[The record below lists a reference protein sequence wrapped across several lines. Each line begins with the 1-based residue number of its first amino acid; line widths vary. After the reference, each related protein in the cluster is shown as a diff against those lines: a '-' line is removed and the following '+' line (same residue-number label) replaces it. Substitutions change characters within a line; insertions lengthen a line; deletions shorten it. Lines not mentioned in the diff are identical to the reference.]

1 MATGLGI
8 DIGAE
13 HIKVV
18 QAKVSGGV
26 VTVTG
31 ALKFPRKPSSGPDMP
46 DLPPDQQ
53 DESGGLTIPESL
65 GAELKRAG
73 LSRSGTLGISGR
85 EVILKYLAAPP
96 MPPDKLKMF
105 IDMEI
110 GGRLTSKGG
119 DGDGPS
125 VTYDYRILNVPSGLR
140 GDLIMMAGVCK
151 NEYLYGINAAL
162 KAAGVSANHI
172 TPSCF
177 GMVNAYLRTQ
187 QIKENETVVLVDVGH
202 ELLEI
207 AILEEKNLYF
217 ARSAPGGGKKFTAA
231 LDKVLKI
238 GIDKACEFKKER
250 AKIYPEGAQIPSKQE
265 LMFQSAL
272 KEGADGIVSAV
283 RSSVMF
289 CRTQAKLPKLDYA
302 KIILSGGGA
311 RLSGLREYVEKKAGR
326 PVEVLDLYKNLDLRK
341 LDAASARCFE
351 GDVPDMTV
359 ALGLAI
365 IDADPSC
372 FHFALVP
379 EKVRRRQTFL
389 RKTVYGIAAGVVMMA
404 AVIPPIQSSQKAAA
418 DQNALVQNY
427 DELRQEAK
435 KKKAEFE
442 TRRQENKRLQLKTDY
457 YARQTRMGRVYLQL
471 LTKIRA
477 ETPPDVLLT
486 ALGPN
491 TDGVAGATA
500 GGGVGLGSW
509 NFIDEPVT
517 RLVLRGHYTL
527 AAYPDVKFNEAWEG
541 MRKKLLEIPGVK
553 GAQLEPVND
562 EDKDKMKPDTKIFEA
577 KIFLHDDTKPLAAA
591 VAKTPAAKPDG
602 KTAAPAAT
610 PSGTGTKAN

>member
-18 QAKVSGGV
+18 QAKVSGGS

-31 ALKFPRKPSSGPDMP
+31 ALKLPRKAPDAPNMP

-53 DESGGLTIPESL
+53 EEAGGLVIPESL
-65 GAELKRAG
+65 GAELKKAG
-73 LSRSGTLGISGR
+73 LGRCGTLGISGR
-85 EVILKYLAAPP
+85 EVILKYLATPP

-110 GGRLTSKGG
+110 GGKLTAKGG
-119 DGDGPS
+119 AGDGPS

-140 GDLIMMAGVCK
+140 GDLIIMAGVCK
-151 NEYLYGINAAL
+151 NEYLFGINAAL
-162 KAAGVSANHI
+162 KSAQLSASHI

-217 ARSAPGGGKKFTAA
+217 ARSAPGGGKKFTNA

-238 GIDKACEFKKER
+238 GFNKAQEFKHER
-250 AKIYPEGAQIPSKQE
+250 AKIYPEGAQIPNKQE

-272 KEGADGIVSAV
+272 KEGADAIVSAV

-289 CRTQAKLPKLDYA
+289 CRTQAKMPKLDYA

-311 RLSGLREYVEKKAGR
+311 RLTGLREYVEKKAGR
-326 PVEVLDLYKNLDLRK
+326 PVEVLELYKNLDLRR

-351 GDVPDMTV
+351 GDVPDMGI

-365 IDADPSC
+365 IDADPDC
-372 FHFALVP
+372 FHFAMVP
-379 EKVRRRQTFL
+379 EKIRKRQIFL
-389 RKTVYGIAAGVVMMA
+389 QKTVYGIAAGVVMLA
-404 AVIPPIQSSQKAAA
+404 SVIPPIQSSQKAAA
-418 DQNALVQNY
+418 AQTQLVDTY
-427 DELRQEAK
+427 EDLRKAAKDK
-435 KKKAEFE
+435 KKEFE
-442 TRRQENKRLQLKTDY
+442 
-457 YARQTRMGRVYLQL
+457 V
-471 LTKIRA
+471 
-477 ETPPDVLLT
+477 
-486 ALGPN
+486 
-491 TDGVAGATA
+491 
-500 GGGVGLGSW
+500 
-509 NFIDEPVT
+509 
-517 RLVLRGHYTL
+517 
-527 AAYPDVKFNEAWEG
+527 
-541 MRKKLLEIPGVK
+541 
-553 GAQLEPVND
+553 
-562 EDKDKMKPDTKIFEA
+562 
-577 KIFLHDDTKPLAAA
+577 
-591 VAKTPAAKPDG
+591 
-602 KTAAPAAT
+602 
-610 PSGTGTKAN
+610 